1 MYLDFD
7 DHHPDT
13 PRVPSVISVREGV
26 LLSLVLHMA
35 IVIAILLKPD
45 VFFQPSQP
53 EPQVVPP
60 QAREAIRYVDMKP
73 LVDRPAPPPKLAEQS
88 DLDRRSAT
96 RERAPNPQ
104 NANPLS
110 RGNTPEKIEG
120 GPPAQPPAAPPPS
133 PPSPPAPATAASP
146 PLPDSSGRMAALEPP
161 APTAPPRPAS
171 PPAPT
176 LGQSLRNL
184 EQYLRTERF
193 DNPQGGGTDTY
204 SDIQFDSKGIDFG
217 PWLRRFKAQ
226 VERNWIVPDAAMNFR
241 GRTVIQFY
249 VLRNGFIVGLNVV
262 QPAGIQALTTAAL
275 SALKLSNPT
284 AKLPDEYPDDRVFFT
299 VTFHYNEYDRNTP

>member
-1 MYLDFD
+1 MYLDLGD
-7 DHHPDT
+7 NHPDT

-45 VFFQPSQP
+45 VFFAAKQEPV
-53 EPQVVPP
+53 PQVVAPA
-60 QAREAIRYVDMKP
+60 AREAIRYVDMRP
-73 LVDRPAPPPKLAEQS
+73 LRDIEAPPPRPAEQS
-88 DLDRRSAT
+88 DMDRRSAT
-96 RERAPNPQ
+96 RERPPNPQ
-104 NANPLS
+104 NANPFS

-133 PPSPPAPATAASP
+133 PPAAETAAAPPLADEAGRVASLQPAPVA
-146 PLPDSSGRMAALEPP
+146 
-161 APTAPPRPAS
+161 APPRPPS
-171 PPAPT
+171 QPT

-193 DNPQGGGTDTY
+193 DNQQGGATDTY

-226 VERNWIVPDAAMNFR
+226 VERNWIVPDVAMNYR
-241 GRTVIQFY
+241 GRTVIQFF
-249 VLRNGFIVGLNVV
+249 VLKNGFIVGLNVV
-262 QPAGIQALTTAAL
+262 QPAGIPALTTSAL

-284 AKLPDEYPDDRVFFT
+284 AKLPEEYPDDRVFFT

>member
-35 IVIAILLKPD
+35 LVIAILLKPD
-45 VFFQPSQP
+45 VFRSDKEPV
-53 EPQVVPP
+53 PQVVPP
-60 QAREAIRYVDMKP
+60 AAREAIRYVDMRP
-73 LVDRPAPPPKLAEQS
+73 LKDQPAPPPRLAEQS

-104 NANPLS
+104 NTNPFS

-120 GPPAQPPAAPPPS
+120 GPPAPPPS
-133 PPSPPAPATAASP
+133 PPPPTTPAPETATAAPPTDASGMMASREPAPVATPQRPPAPRSQ
-146 PLPDSSGRMAALEPP
+146 S
-161 APTAPPRPAS
+161 
-171 PPAPT
+171 

-193 DNPQGGGTDTY
+193 DNPQGGATDTY

-226 VERNWIVPDAAMNFR
+226 VERNWIVPDAAMNYR

-249 VLRNGFIVGLNVV
+249 VLRNGFIIGLNVV
-262 QPAGIQALTTAAL
+262 QPAGIAALTTSAL

-284 AKLPDEYPDDRVFFT
+284 AKLPDEYQDDRVFFT